1 MKQSSRNGS
10 SINRGFASIAYSDAD
25 CDKSGSGSQVY
36 VSGTIEAAQPV
47 RERRRARRLDIQCRA
62 KIHIGRRHY
71 AGYVHN
77 ISRTGAKLRTIS
89 PIRRAGTVILYL
101 PDLPPLKCE
110 LRWTDFYNAG
120 VAFKMSLSASEFRDW
135 AQSRLTFPAG
145 HEGLECTFTE
155 LPDLFD

>member
-1 MKQSSRNGS
+1 MYLSRE
-10 SINRGFASIAYSDAD
+10 
-25 CDKSGSGSQVY
+25 
-36 VSGTIEAAQPV
+36 IEPAAPV
-47 RERRRARRLDIQCRA
+47 LQRRRFARVEIQCRA
-62 KIHIGRRHY
+62 RIRIGTRQY
-71 AGYVHN
+71 AGYIHN
-77 ISRTGAKLRTIS
+77 ISRGGAKLRTIS
-89 PIRRAGTVILYL
+89 PIRRAGAVILYL

>member
-1 MKQSSRNGS
+1 MYLSKT
-10 SINRGFASIAYSDAD
+10 F
-25 CDKSGSGSQVY
+25 
-36 VSGTIEAAQPV
+36 EAAQAV
-47 RERRRARRLDIQCRA
+47 RERRRSRRLDIQCRA

-89 PIRRAGTVILYL
+89 AIRRPGAVLLYL

-110 LRWTDFYNAG
+110 LCWTDTHNAG

-135 AQSRLTFPAG
+135 AESRLTFPAG
-145 HEGLECTFTE
+145 HEGLECTFAE
-155 LPDLFD
+155 LPDAFN